1 MTLPSS
7 RAATYL
13 SAQQD
18 AYQKL
23 RSWIVHGPLKPGEL
37 VRDADIAKLLG
48 VSRTPV
54 REALI
59 RLTQEGLV
67 ESARG
72 RGTRIADL
80 NLERAPHLYQ
90 TGAVLDA
97 YAARVAAALLTAE
110 DLAVLQDLL
119 DQMERTSEPHALR
132 TVDTQLHAV
141 YYQRAGNPVL
151 VELLGGI
158 QNELVRIE
166 RHAWGYQA
174 VRIEAYEEHRTIIEA
189 LRRRDGEAAS
199 RAAQRNWLRSW
210 ERIAERLTDS
220 KTDREHKPTSD

>member
-7 RAATYL
+7 QAATTYL
-13 SAQQD
+13 SAQED

-23 RSWIVHGPLKPGEL
+23 RTWIVHGPLQPGEL
-37 VRDADIAKLLG
+37 LRDAEIAELLG

-72 RGTRIADL
+72 RGTQVADL
-80 NLERAPHLYQ
+80 NLERAPHLYA

-97 YAARVAAALLTAE
+97 YAAKAAAPLLTAE
-110 DLAVLQDLL
+110 DLTALGDLL
-119 DQMERTSEPHALR
+119 GEMERTTEPLELR
-132 TVDTQLHAV
+132 TVDAQLHAI
-141 YYQRAGNPVL
+141 YYRRAGNLVL
-151 VELLGGI
+151 IELLRGI
-158 QNELVRIE
+158 ENELVRIE
-166 RHAWGYQA
+166 RHAWGHQA
-174 VRIEAYEEHRTIIEA
+174 VRLEAYEEHRTIIDA
-189 LRRRDGEAAS
+189 LRERDGEAAS

-210 ERIAERLTDS
+210 ERIAEEFTDQ
-220 KTDREHKPTSD
+220 KADQEPN

>member
-7 RAATYL
+7 QAATTYL
-13 SAQQD
+13 SAQED

-23 RSWIVHGPLKPGEL
+23 RTWIVHGPLQPGEL
-37 VRDADIAKLLG
+37 LRDAEIAELLG

-72 RGTRIADL
+72 RGTQVADL
-80 NLERAPHLYQ
+80 NLERAPHLYA

-97 YAARVAAALLTAE
+97 HAAKAAASLLTAE
-110 DLAVLQDLL
+110 DLTALGDMLEE
-119 DQMERTSEPHALR
+119 MERTTEPLELS
-132 TVDTQLHAV
+132 TVDAQLHAV
-141 YYQRAGNPVL
+141 YYRRAGNLVL
-151 VELLGGI
+151 IELLRGI
-158 QNELVRIE
+158 ENELVRIE

-174 VRIEAYEEHRTIIEA
+174 VRLEAYEEHRTIIDA
-189 LRRRDGEAAS
+189 LRERDGEAAS

-210 ERIAERLTDS
+210 ERIAEELTDS
-220 KTDREHKPTSD
+220 KADREPN